1 MAYTEEGSGA
11 IVSTHQNR
19 AEEILPQPD
28 ESHAADAL
36 LITQKILKLDIL
48 WLYDKRVYKYV

>member
-36 LITQKILKLDIL
+36 LITQTILKLDIL
-48 WLYDKRVYKYV
+48 WLYDKRV